1 MVKPVATINFD
12 WAKSESNDG
21 IVAALTMYEEI
32 LVGGIIPGFR
42 DRNAVVSGRAME
54 IYLVKKDSGVGR
66 VIY

>member
-1 MVKPVATINFD
+1 MVNPVATINFD
-12 WAKSESNDG
+12 WAKKSNDG